1 MPVAFAVVLLAL
13 ALTGFLSARIGGN
26 PALRPTIRVVLGGAI
41 ALVVTFAIGT
51 LLGTSGVA

>member
-1 MPVAFAVVLLAL
+1 VVLLAL
-13 ALTGFLSARIGGN
+13 ALTGFISARIGGN

-51 LLGTSGVA
+51 LLGTSGIA